1 VIRVDAGTGLK
12 KCRPR
17 KFCGRVNSRASP
29 LTDNEEVLD
38 AR

>member
-1 VIRVDAGTGLK
+1 MSVDAGTGLK

-17 KFCGRVNSRASP
+17 KFCGRFSSRASP
-29 LTDNEEVLD
+29 LTDSDDVFD